1 MKGVWK
7 RTLSCL
13 MAVIFL
19 FTSMSFTIL
28 AEESY
33 TEEGTF
39 DSTGDIQGQEQYT
52 VNVKKTGKGTITP
65 EGDQAVLSG
74 STLSIMMTPDYKYK
88 VAQIKVDGNPISEE
102 EVAAADSV
110 DQYDLIVSANQTV
123 EVIFGA
129 ELSVS
134 GHTFTVVGPEKL
146 CGKEQ
151 DPEAYQNDMTENDAE
166 AGTFTIEYTHVPMG
180 NYSFKIS
187 KDHSTTEFYADGST
201 VDVPV
206 DDATVLITF
215 KEDTQQAATEVRDA
229 QGNVI
234 STGQTEST
242 VPEAE
247 EPQTESTAPQTEEW
261 QTETTAPQTE
271 EWQTETTAPQTEEW
285 QTETTAP
292 QTEEWQT
299 ETAAPQTEEQQTE
312 EQQTESTV
320 PQTEDEWSDWETES
334 LTIPENGMEDP
345 QNTATV
351 MITQNENG
359 SILPEG
365 WNEAEKPF
373 EFTAEEG
380 IEVTFV
386 ITPAEGY
393 YISGIV
399 ADYQEVN
406 IDDLPNGDLEGQK
419 KYTFSDITG
428 IHSIDAAFLPKEEA
442 PETETAP
449 EKEEYKIQVI
459 PGANGSVIPGGTQE
473 ADGNYYVTANKGDFV
488 SFDIVPDANYEIS
501 KVMID
506 GTEVE
511 LNTLARSGETG
522 KVYTFSDLAANH
534 SISAEFAEIQAP
546 EQEFKIQVTAGEK
559 GIINPAGDPG
569 DDGNFYVTGKA
580 GETISFEVLPNENC
594 YISKLTVDGSDV
606 DPTTLENTGKA
617 GKIYKFSDLAAD
629 HTISAEFAE
638 IPLPEYKYRIQVSAG
653 QNGTI
658 TPSGELGDDG
668 NYYVTGQNT
677 EDVSFEV
684 IPQDGYYISNLIAD
698 TAPVDIAT
706 LPDTADG
713 KGKIYTFA
721 QADGDHIISAE
732 FEQIPAST
740 YQIHVVQSSNGTIQP
755 AGDAEGYVEVNAG
768 EGFEFTII
776 PDNGYKVVSVVADG
790 VEYKADTLPDGS
802 NKGEKIYRFD
812 AITHDS
818 EIYAVFESEQ
828 TEPTVY
834 TIQASAE
841 EGGIIEP
848 SGEVEVKKG
857 ESQTFVMKPNDG
869 YTILSVEINGQE
881 KLPEDLEDGPESG
894 TKQYTFENVSANNSI
909 KVNFKANQEK
919 YYKVTSAAGENG
931 TVSPLGEQNVL
942 AGDSIT
948 FTIQPNEGYHIDIVK
963 VDGKELIGDELAA
976 VKANQSYT
984 FANVTQEHTLGVTF
998 AEDSQPIKTYEIQ
1011 ASAGEHGVIEPD
1023 GTISVQEGDSAVY
1036 KITPD
1041 SGYHI
1046 SDVFVDGTRVIGAEL
1061 AHIVNTGTYTFVNVN
1076 KNHTIE
1082 VLFEQDGAPVIYHTI
1097 ISSAGKYGTI
1107 SPYGATTVINE
1118 DNQTYVITPDRGY
1131 RIASVMIDG
1140 TYLTGTA
1147 LERVQNSKTYTFYD
1161 VTQDHSISV
1170 GFAKIVV
1177 PVTTYKIESFAGAN
1191 GSITPNGAVQVEKG
1205 ASQTYQIQAA
1215 PGYHLSIVKID
1226 GIELTGNSLKQVQ
1239 NTGLYT
1245 FSNVAANHTIG
1256 VAFEQNEN
1264 PVLQY
1269 NVTYLNEDGSAI
1281 ENLDPVYNNYKT
1293 YIYGNGLILPTA
1305 APYAREG
1312 YNFLGWYT
1320 AMTGGEKVEA
1330 ISTRDS
1336 GDKVVY
1342 ARWSQN
1348 AIPMVFDDKESGIML
1363 SGNFNGSPKLWVVA
1377 LNPGNKTYEELK
1389 AVPAMTGKKP
1399 IGAFDISIIDGTF
1412 SGTMVLTFAVNE
1424 GYNGKTLTVIHKKTD
1439 GTMEV
1444 FTPVASNGKIIINV
1458 NDLGSF
1464 MLAANDAD
1472 YLMYGPNSSVK
1483 TGDSMATTFALS
1495 GAMMVLCAGVIIV
1508 LLARKKEQ
1516 YK

>member
-271 EWQTETTAPQTEEW
+271 E
-285 QTETTAP
+285 
-292 QTEEWQT
+292 
-299 ETAAPQTEEQQTE
+299 QQTE

-546 EQEFKIQVTAGEK
+546 EQEFRIQVTAGEK

-638 IPLPEYKYRIQVSAG
+638 IPLPEYKYRIQV
-653 QNGTI
+653 
-658 TPSGELGDDG
+658 
-668 NYYVTGQNT
+668 
-677 EDVSFEV
+677 
-684 IPQDGYYISNLIAD
+684 
-698 TAPVDIAT
+698 
-706 LPDTADG
+706 
-713 KGKIYTFA
+713 
-721 QADGDHIISAE
+721 
-732 FEQIPAST
+732 
-740 YQIHVVQSSNGTIQP
+740 
-755 AGDAEGYVEVNAG
+755 
-768 EGFEFTII
+768 
-776 PDNGYKVVSVVADG
+776 
-790 VEYKADTLPDGS
+790 
-802 NKGEKIYRFD
+802 
-812 AITHDS
+812 
-818 EIYAVFESEQ
+818 
-828 TEPTVY
+828 
-834 TIQASAE
+834 
-841 EGGIIEP
+841 
-848 SGEVEVKKG
+848 
-857 ESQTFVMKPNDG
+857 
-869 YTILSVEINGQE
+869 
-881 KLPEDLEDGPESG
+881 
-894 TKQYTFENVSANNSI
+894 
-909 KVNFKANQEK
+909 
-919 YYKVTSAAGENG
+919 
-931 TVSPLGEQNVL
+931 
-942 AGDSIT
+942 
-948 FTIQPNEGYHIDIVK
+948 
-963 VDGKELIGDELAA
+963 
-976 VKANQSYT
+976 
-984 FANVTQEHTLGVTF
+984 
-998 AEDSQPIKTYEIQ
+998 
-1011 ASAGEHGVIEPD
+1011 
-1023 GTISVQEGDSAVY
+1023 
-1036 KITPD
+1036 
-1041 SGYHI
+1041 
-1046 SDVFVDGTRVIGAEL
+1046 
-1061 AHIVNTGTYTFVNVN
+1061 
-1076 KNHTIE
+1076 
-1082 VLFEQDGAPVIYHTI
+1082 
-1097 ISSAGKYGTI
+1097 
-1107 SPYGATTVINE
+1107 
-1118 DNQTYVITPDRGY
+1118 
-1131 RIASVMIDG
+1131 
-1140 TYLTGTA
+1140 
-1147 LERVQNSKTYTFYD
+1147 
-1161 VTQDHSISV
+1161 
-1170 GFAKIVV
+1170 
-1177 PVTTYKIESFAGAN
+1177 
-1191 GSITPNGAVQVEKG
+1191 
-1205 ASQTYQIQAA
+1205 
-1215 PGYHLSIVKID
+1215 
-1226 GIELTGNSLKQVQ
+1226 
-1239 NTGLYT
+1239 
-1245 FSNVAANHTIG
+1245 
-1256 VAFEQNEN
+1256 
-1264 PVLQY
+1264 
-1269 NVTYLNEDGSAI
+1269 
-1281 ENLDPVYNNYKT
+1281 
-1293 YIYGNGLILPTA
+1293 
-1305 APYAREG
+1305 
-1312 YNFLGWYT
+1312 
-1320 AMTGGEKVEA
+1320 
-1330 ISTRDS
+1330 
-1336 GDKVVY
+1336 
-1342 ARWSQN
+1342 
-1348 AIPMVFDDKESGIML
+1348 
-1363 SGNFNGSPKLWVVA
+1363 
-1377 LNPGNKTYEELK
+1377 
-1389 AVPAMTGKKP
+1389 
-1399 IGAFDISIIDGTF
+1399 
-1412 SGTMVLTFAVNE
+1412 
-1424 GYNGKTLTVIHKKTD
+1424 
-1439 GTMEV
+1439 
-1444 FTPVASNGKIIINV
+1444 
-1458 NDLGSF
+1458 
-1464 MLAANDAD
+1464 
-1472 YLMYGPNSSVK
+1472 
-1483 TGDSMATTFALS
+1483 
-1495 GAMMVLCAGVIIV
+1495 
-1508 LLARKKEQ
+1508 
-1516 YK
+1516 

>member
-19 FTSMSFTIL
+19 FSSMSFTIL
-28 AEESY
+28 AEEGY

-102 EVAAADSV
+102 EVAAADSAG
-110 DQYDLIVSANQTV
+110 QYDLIVSADQTV

-134 GHTFTVVGPEKL
+134 GHTFTVVGSEKL

-151 DPEAYQNDMTENDAE
+151 DPEAYQNDMAESDTEI
-166 AGTFTIEYTHVPMG
+166 GTFTMEYKHVPMG

-187 KDHSTTEFYADGST
+187 KNHSTTEFYADGST
-201 VDVPV
+201 VDVPA

-215 KEDTQQAATEVRDA
+215 KEDTQQVTTEVRDA

-242 VPEAE
+242 MPEAE
-247 EPQTESTAPQTEEW
+247 EPQTESTAPQTEE
-261 QTETTAPQTE
+261 P
-271 EWQTETTAPQTEEW
+271 
-285 QTETTAP
+285 
-292 QTEEWQT
+292 
-299 ETAAPQTEEQQTE
+299 
-312 EQQTESTV
+312 QTESTA
-320 PQTEDEWSDWETES
+320 PETEEWMNWETES

-345 QNTATV
+345 QNMATV
-351 MITQNENG
+351 TITQNENG

-365 WNEAEKPF
+365 WNESEKPF

-380 IEVTFV
+380 TEVTFI

-428 IHSIDAAFLPKEEA
+428 IHSIDAAFLPKEEI
-442 PETETAP
+442 PETESDVV
-449 EKEEYKIQVI
+449 KEEYKIQVLA
-459 PGANGSVIPGGTQE
+459 GANGSIVPGGTQE
-473 ADGNYYVTANKGDFV
+473 ADGNYYVTANKGDFI

-501 KVMID
+501 KVTID
-506 GTEVE
+506 GAEVE

-522 KVYTFSDLAANH
+522 KVYTFSDIADNH
-534 SISAEFAEIQAP
+534 TIAAEFTEIQAP
-546 EQEFKIQVTAGEK
+546 VQEFKIEVTAGTN
-559 GIINPAGDPG
+559 GTMNPAGDLG
-569 DDGNFYVTGKA
+569 DDGKYYVKGTA
-580 GETISFEVLPNENC
+580 GETISFEILPNEGC
-594 YISKLTVDGSDV
+594 YISRLTVDGTDV
-606 DPTTLENTGKA
+606 DVTTLEDTGTA
-617 GKIYKFSDLAAD
+617 GKIYRFSDLAAD
-629 HTISAEFAE
+629 HTISAEFKE
-638 IPLPEYKYRIQVSAG
+638 IPHPESEYKYRIQVSVG

-658 TPSGELGDDG
+658 TPSGEQGDDG
-668 NYYVTGQNT
+668 NYYVTGQNA
-677 EDVSFEV
+677 EDISFEV
-684 IPQDGYYISNLIAD
+684 IPQDGYYISALIVD
-698 TAPVDIAT
+698 TAPVDIET

-755 AGDAEGYVEVNAG
+755 AGDAEGYVEANAG

-790 VEYKADTLPDGS
+790 VEYKADTLPDGT

-812 AITHDS
+812 TVTHDS
-818 EIYAVFESEQ
+818 EIYAVFEAEQ
-828 TEPTVY
+828 TEPTIY
-834 TIQASAE
+834 TIQASAG

-857 ESQTFVMKPNDG
+857 ESQTFVMRPNEG

-881 KLPEDLEDGPESG
+881 RLPEDLEDGPEPG

-909 KVNFKANQEK
+909 KVNFKANQEQ
-919 YYKVTSAAGENG
+919 YYKVTSSAGENG
-931 TVSPLGEQNVL
+931 TVSPLGEQSVL

-963 VDGKELIGDELAA
+963 VDGKELAGDELAA

-1011 ASAGEHGVIEPD
+1011 ASAGEHGVIAPE
-1023 GTISVQEGDSAVY
+1023 GILSVQEGDSAVF

-1076 KNHTIE
+1076 RNHTIE

-1170 GFAKIVV
+1170 GFAKIVI

-1215 PGYHLSIVKID
+1215 PGYHLAVVKID

-1269 NVTYLNEDGSAI
+1269 NVTYLNEDGSPI
-1281 ENLDPVYNNYKT
+1281 ENLDPIYSNYKT
-1293 YIYGNGLILPTA
+1293 YIYGNGLILPTV
-1305 APYAREG
+1305 APYARTG

-1424 GYNGKTLTVIHKKTD
+1424 GYNGKTLTVIHKNTD
-1439 GTMEV
+1439 GTIEV
-1444 FTPVASNGKIIINV
+1444 FTPVASNGKIAINV
-1458 NDLGSF
+1458 DDLGSF

-1483 TGDSMATTFALS
+1483 TGDSMATTFAAS
-1495 GAMMVLCAGVIIV
+1495 GVMMVLCAGVILV
-1508 LLARKKEQ
+1508 LLARKKEHH
-1516 YK
+1516 K